1 MRPQRRGVPLLP
13 RPIGRPRP
21 PQCQRTSEL
30 WAALCGYYR
39 LLNQP
44 FRFVI
49 IETQKAAFRVWFSRL
64 SSPVLLSII
73 LKEGRFSVSPYAIT
87 FTAPLLT
94 TRRVFKTRWRS
105 APKGLHFTT
114 LYTRLII
121 KLASH
126 SSLFLSLQRSLD
138 WGRMRVKY
146 THLSACLHVLSP
158 EVI

>member
-1 MRPQRRGVPLLP
+1 MRPLWRGVSSREALRLC
-13 RPIGRPRP
+13 RSPRP

-30 WAALCGYYR
+30 WATLGGYYR

-44 FRFVI
+44 FRSVI
-49 IETQKAAFRVWFSRL
+49 IATQKAAFRVRFSRI

-73 LKEGRFSVSPYAIT
+73 PKEGRFSIAPYAIT

-94 TRRVFKTRWRS
+94 TRWRS

-146 THLSACLHVLSP
+146 THLSACLHVLSA